1 MKIFDLRSDSVEGL
15 IVIASFEDNLLKE
28 VRVFNHE
35 DDNSLIQATNM
46 AKVFSMDNNE
56 DEMTCLIL
64 MDRDS
69 INFEDSEHAYEEGDE
84 VIFNGFCI
92 AKITLDEV
100 TEFSF
105 QEDEFSCKSKFKELC
120 EQSFSNFDEYEQE
133 DLEDI
138 LSQQFERG
146 GGKFISFIES

>member
-1 MKIFDLRSDSVEGL
+1 MKTFDLRSDSIEGL

-28 VRVFNHE
+28 VRIFNHE

-56 DEMTCLIL
+56 NEMTCLII

-69 INFEDSEHAYEEGDE
+69 INFEDSELAYEDGEE
-84 VIFNGFCI
+84 VFFNGFCI
-92 AKITLDEV
+92 AKIVSDEV
-100 TEFSF
+100 TDFSF
-105 QEDEFSCKSKFKELC
+105 QEDEYSCHYAFKELC
-120 EQSFSNFDEYEQE
+120 QQSFSNFDEYEQE

-138 LSQQFERG
+138 VSQKFERG
-146 GGKFISFIES
+146 GGKFISFIEN